1 MVGAY
6 AGGFA
11 AEAQC
16 PPTSPSLHPFSHPRT
31 RTSIFTPPS
40 LFPARADENMVHT
53 EKGFMPESVAKADKL
68 KVNKLSG
75 TEFRRLLRGGHD
87 IPEWFAF
94 KSVVSVLKQS
104 N

>member
-1 MVGAY
+1 MLLAVLL
-6 AGGFA
+6 
-11 AEAQC
+11 QRTV
-16 PPTSPSLHPFSHPRT
+16 PPNIPLLAPLLTPTHAHFHFHP
-31 RTSIFTPPS
+31 PPS

-53 EKGFMPESVAKADKL
+53 EKGFMPERVAKADKL
-68 KVNKLSG
+68 KENTLSG